1 MRGRRFHVR
10 VPLPA
15 GETSVRV
22 VTVDASGNRA
32 GATVAHVYGLPWAA
46 RPRLRA
52 SRLDPLLAARTRS
65 LVRAYPG
72 TCGVYV
78 QNLTTGAGVAWN
90 ARARFPAASTLKLA
104 IAMAVLE
111 RLEGV
116 PPRGSYVESVLRRML
131 EVSDD
136 ASANVLEVWLAGSTG
151 AGGRRVDAL
160 LHSIGI
166 TDSLMYGGYVV
177 ERSLSAAIPLRVEDQ
192 PRFGVGKYTTAYDLA
207 SMARAVWLASG
218 GLGPLA
224 RRAAGFTAADGRHL
238 LYLLAHVR
246 DRGKLDRWVGGLPG
260 VRVLHKAGWIQSA
273 RHDNGLVVW
282 PGGVFVAAVT
292 TWRPGGAGVR
302 EDALAGNVALDALE
316 RFRG

>member
-1 MRGRRFHVR
+1 
-10 VPLPA
+10 
-15 GETSVRV
+15 VRV
-22 VTVDASGNRA
+22 VTVDAGGNRA
-32 GATVAHVYGLPWAA
+32 GTTVAHVYGLPWAA

-52 SRLDPLLAARTRS
+52 ARLDPLLAAHTTS

-78 QNLTTGAGVAWN
+78 RNLATGAGASWN

-104 IAMAVLE
+104 IAMTVLE
-111 RLEGV
+111 RLQGV

-136 ASANVLEVWLAGSTG
+136 ASANVLEIWLAGSTG

-166 TDSLMYGGYVV
+166 TDSLMYGGYLV
-177 ERSLSAAIPLRVEDQ
+177 ERSLSAAIPLRVDDQ
-192 PRFGVGKYTTAYDLA
+192 PRFGAGKYTTAYDLA
-207 SMARAVWLASG
+207 SMARAVWLASA

-224 RRAAGFTAADGRHL
+224 RRAPGFSAADGRHL

-246 DRGKLDRWVGGLPG
+246 DPGKLDRRIGRMSG

-282 PGGVFVAAVT
+282 PGGIFVASVT
-292 TWRPGGAGVR
+292 TWRPEGAGVR
-302 EDALAGNVALDALE
+302 EDVLAGTVALDALE